1 MAAATG
7 ILLPIYF
14 QLILQIALSGSLP
27 FPVGVPPL
35 QEDPLLR
42 EAGYANGFKM
52 GIIATNGR
60 YPGDKATCEASA
72 GMLIP

>member
-1 MAAATG
+1 M
-7 ILLPIYF
+7 LHPWNF
-14 QLILQIALSGSLP
+14 SGHNP
-27 FPVGVPPL
+27 NKEWYGY
-35 QEDPLLR
+35 DPEQAKALLR